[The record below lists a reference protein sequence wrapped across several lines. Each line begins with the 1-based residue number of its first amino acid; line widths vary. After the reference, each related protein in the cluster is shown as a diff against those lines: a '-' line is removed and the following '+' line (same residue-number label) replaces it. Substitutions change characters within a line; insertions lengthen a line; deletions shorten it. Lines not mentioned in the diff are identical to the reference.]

1 MSGIPTKGVA
11 FTWQFKL
18 VDAIDFAT
26 PETGK
31 VATITIS
38 KDGGGFAAADNSA
51 SEIGFGWYEVVFT
64 ATEMT
69 ADRVAFI
76 ATAAGTAQTDENFYL
91 DVAASIWEA
100 ARADHATAG
109 SMGEVMND
117 LFKINTGRWRIDKT
131 SNQLYF
137 YDDDDSTVI
146 YTFDLKDADGEGSVR
161 AVWDRVPA

>member
-1 MSGIPTKGVA
+1 MSGLPIENVA

-18 VDAIDFAT
+18 VDSIDFAT

-38 KDGGGFAAADNSA
+38 KDGGVFAAADNSA
-51 SEIGFGWYEVVFT
+51 VEIGFGWYEIVFT

-91 DVAASIWEA
+91 GADLESLISDIQVQVDLIPAAPAAVGSEMTLEDDVLDGIETLI
-100 ARADHATAG
+100 TALHNI
-109 SMGEVMND
+109 VVTD
-117 LFKINTGRWRIDKT
+117 IRP
-131 SNQLYF
+131 
-137 YDDDDSTVI
+137 
-146 YTFDLKDADGEGSVR
+146 AVR
-161 AVWDRVPA
+161 NIFAKLRR